1 VSIVQHREDP
11 QLLILRGRF
20 KGDVQRFLGRHVEEI
35 ETPNADY
42 RFRAYVPRVDVA
54 SALGRTAGT
63 IRYPNFKDSIATR
76 WRKTLAMRVWSMFH
90 AAQDQRAR
98 LGRAAD
104 REGAQP

>member
-1 VSIVQHREDP
+1 MPSAS
-11 QLLILRGRF
+11 F
-20 KGDVQRFLGRHVEEI
+20 
-35 ETPNADY
+35 ADY
-42 RFRAYVPRVDVA
+42 ADLLL
-54 SALGRTAGT
+54 ALPATARQLAERTGMRPQAL
-63 IRYPNFKDSIATR
+63 RATR